1 MPVVTS
7 LTKATR
13 EGASAENVELV
24 RECWAAFLR
33 GDLEGALARV
43 HPEVVTFRAPPLPD
57 VRTYH
62 GVEGLLEAY
71 ADWTANFVEFEMSTG
86 KFMTVGDR
94 VVVEIC
100 QRARG
105 QASGALVM
113 GRFWFVYTVADGKVI
128 RQDMFK
134 GKRQALEAATR

>member
-1 MPVVTS
+1 VITS
-7 LTKATR
+7 LTA
-13 EGASAENVELV
+13 ANVELV
-24 RECWAAFLR
+24 RAGWDAFVR
-33 GDLEGALARV
+33 GDLEGARARV

-57 VRTYH
+57 ARTYH
-62 GVEGLLEAY
+62 GVDGLLQAY
-71 ADWTANFVEFEMSTG
+71 ADWTIDFVEFEMTPG
-86 KFMTVGDR
+86 KFMAVGDR

-113 GRFWFVYTVADGKVI
+113 GRFWFVYTVAGGMVI

-134 GKRQALEAATR
+134 SKRQALEAAVR

>member
-1 MPVVTS
+1 VVAS
-7 LTKATR
+7 LTKANR
-13 EGASAENVELV
+13 KPASAENVGLV
-24 RECWAAFLR
+24 RAGWDAFVR
-33 GDLEGALARV
+33 GDIEEALARV
-43 HPEVVTFRAPPLPD
+43 HPDVVTYRAPPLPD
-57 VRTYH
+57 ARTYH
-62 GVEGLLEAY
+62 GVDGLLEAH
-71 ADWTANFVEFEMSTG
+71 ADWTVDFVEFEMTPG
-86 KFMTVGDR
+86 KFISVGDR

-134 GKRQALEAATR
+134 GKREALEAAAR

>member
-1 MPVVTS
+1 VVTS

-13 EGASAENVELV
+13 EATSAENVELV
-24 RECWAAFLR
+24 REAWAAFHR

-71 ADWTANFVEFEMSTG
+71 ADWTVDFVEFEMTPG
-86 KFMTVGDR
+86 KFMAVGDR
-94 VVVEIC
+94 VVVDIC

-113 GRFWFVYTVADGKVI
+113 GRFWFVYTLADGMVI

-134 GKRQALEAATR
+134 GKRQALEAAVR

>member
-1 MPVVTS
+1 MVTS
-7 LTKATR
+7 LTKARRTPT
-13 EGASAENVELV
+13 SAKNVELV
-24 RECWAAFLR
+24 RAGWEAFVR
-33 GDLEGALARV
+33 GDLEEALARV
-43 HPEVVTFRAPPLPD
+43 HPDVVTYRAPPLPD
-57 VRTYH
+57 ARTYH

-71 ADWTANFVEFEMSTG
+71 TDWTVDFVEFEMTPG
-86 KFMTVGDR
+86 KFMAVGDR

-134 GKRQALEAATR
+134 GKRQALEAAVR